1 MKEKIKEGN
10 ERWSG
15 KKNIYVLQV
24 LNKQR

>member
-1 MKEKIKEGN
+1 MKEKIKEGI